1 MFGVLVYLMLVLLV
15 LGRYC
20 LDVAIDENLQ
30 DLEEPNIEQQ

>member
-15 LGRYC
+15 LGRHC